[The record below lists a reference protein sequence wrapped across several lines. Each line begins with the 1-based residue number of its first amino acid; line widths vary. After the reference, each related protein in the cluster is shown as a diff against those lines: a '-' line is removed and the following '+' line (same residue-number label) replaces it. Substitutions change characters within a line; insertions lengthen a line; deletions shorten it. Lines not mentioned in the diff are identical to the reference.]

1 MAEKAPVASNVP
13 FSMPMFRAFVPDWLR
28 PWIFVIFIIII
39 QMNGGWYLGALMNL
53 SGSFSFTTEEVMM
66 IGMCAV
72 VGACVAFPFLFRF
85 KFRFTNK
92 QLLLFWFSVHIVCN
106 VALLT
111 LRSVP
116 LLCIFSFISGF
127 SKLTNTFECASNVQL
142 WVAPRR
148 DFRLWF
154 PFMYVMVF
162 GNMALNAW
170 LSVNIDYWFGSWKMM
185 HWLMI
190 GLMLV
195 VWLAAFLLLR
205 SVRFMPKKPLKGM
218 DWLGALL
225 WVLMMIEGVWI
236 FTFGEY
242 YNWWDGEVFRVVVIM
257 FILTLFFAIQRMRHI
272 RHPYIEP
279 EIFSYRIFVPVL
291 LMFAMAELFN
301 GTPKALQNVFT
312 AGAMGWGSV
321 TTSQFSLYELIGC
334 ALACLFALH
343 WYKTFHLTEV
353 YKLMGLG
360 FFCLV
365 GYHVIMYFTIAP
377 DVNIQKLI
385 FPIMLR
391 NFGYILVQ
399 IALTLYITDTVSGPH
414 IFQCLVVVGFV
425 RNGFF
430 ATITAGTLNFAMRGA
445 KVAATTY
452 ALPYSGLDAL
462 LVPVKEVLGW
472 ICLGGFFFLLVILL
486 FDLPFFRSLFRR
498 LLYLRYARPAS
509 SGEGEG

>member
-13 FSMPMFRAFVPDWLR
+13 FSMPMFREFVPDWLR
-28 PWIFVIFIIII
+28 PWIFIIFIVVI
-39 QMNGGWYLGALMNL
+39 QLNNGWYLGSLMNL
-53 SGSFSFTTEEVMM
+53 AGSFSFTTEEVMM
-66 IGMCAV
+66 VGMSAV

-106 VALLT
+106 IMLIT

-116 LLCIFSFISGF
+116 LLCIFSFFSGF

-142 WVAPRR
+142 WVAPKR

-162 GNMALNAW
+162 GNMALNQW
-170 LSVNIDYWFGSWKMM
+170 LCVNVNYTFGSWKMM
-185 HWLMI
+185 HWMMI
-190 GLMLV
+190 GLMLCL
-195 VWLAAFLLLR
+195 WLTAFCLLR
-205 SVRFMPKKPLKGM
+205 NVRFMPKKPLKGM
-218 DWLGALL
+218 DWMGALL

-242 YNWWDGEVFRVVVIM
+242 YNWWDGQVFRVVVLM
-257 FILTLFFAIQRMRHI
+257 FALTLFFAIYRMLHC

-279 EIFSYRIFVPVL
+279 AVFSYRIFIPVL
-291 LMFAMAELFN
+291 LMFAMAEIFN

-312 AGAMGWGSV
+312 SGAMGWGSV
-321 TTSQFSLYELIGC
+321 ASSQFSLYELIGC

-343 WYKTFHLTEV
+343 WYKTFHLTEL

-360 FFCLV
+360 FVCLV
-365 GYHVIMYFTIAP
+365 AYHVMMYFMIAP
-377 DVNIQKLI
+377 DINIQKMILPVI
-385 FPIMLR
+385 LR

-399 IALTLYITDTVSGPH
+399 LVLTLYITDTVSGPH

-430 ATITAGTLNFAMRGA
+430 ASITAGTLNFFLRGA
-445 KVAATTY
+445 KASAATY
-452 ALPYSGLDAL
+452 ALPYQGLDAL
-462 LVPVKEVLGW
+462 LVPVKQMLGW
-472 ICLGGFFFLLVILL
+472 ICLLGIAFLFIYFL
-486 FDLPFFRSLFRR
+486 FDLAYFRSGFRK
-498 LLYLRYARPAS
+498 LLYWRYVRPVN